1 MYFINYISGATNR
14 RIENSGSPVSSG
26 GDRRGGSAGGVHRR
40 TGSAGGDRRGGSAGS
55 ASDRRASPE
64 CATAG
69 PITMPDQSGGFISIF
84 DIFSAFNFEKKL
96 SMNANIL

>member
-1 MYFINYISGATNR
+1 MRFHLNQIYVLYISGATNR

-40 TGSAGGDRRGGSAGS
+40 TGSAGGDRRGGSAGT

-69 PITMPDQSGGFISIF
+69 PITMPDQSGLFY
-84 DIFSAFNFEKKL
+84 L
-96 SMNANIL
+96 NI